1 LLRHSLFPACLGD
14 LIPNSRALF
23 SWSLGKVLCLWFSP
37 FSLPRSSLWPFCCSV
52 TLAPVLH
59 LIESKTTLS
68 PSCGPL
74 GCGLLSQPEL
84 GGVSGPPSPV
94 SSAPRLCH
102 LPSASVSA
110 ACFLQPARP
119 PEPALLRAGRRAA
132 GLGDP
137 DKGVGFRAGPPSLST
152 VQSQPPA
159 CRSRLDSILFI
170 ITYELK

>member
-1 LLRHSLFPACLGD
+1 MLRHSLFPACLGD

-94 SSAPRLCH
+94 SSAQGSVTSPRRRSARPASCSPPARPSPPCSGQEGGLQGLETLTRAWDSEQAH
-102 LPSASVSA
+102 LPCPLFNPS
-110 ACFLQPARP
+110 LQPAGQDWIR
-119 PEPALLRAGRRAA
+119 
-132 GLGDP
+132 
-137 DKGVGFRAGPPSLST
+137 FYSLS
-152 VQSQPPA
+152 
-159 CRSRLDSILFI
+159 LMN
-170 ITYELK
+170 